1 MRTKLSTRR
10 RNWAVIT
17 ILLAMGSASAQDH
30 VTAQGI
36 LEGSGFPVDYAAVE
50 FGMTHVAGRVHML
63 SGAGGNIGVFVGE
76 DGVFLVDGQFAPLT
90 ERIMAEVG
98 RLSDDPIRFL
108 INTHFHGDHTGGN
121 ANFASAGA
129 RIVAH
134 DNARRTL
141 SRPHFI
147 EMRQTLFRAFGPNA
161 LPSITFKSSMSLNL
175 GGERIDVIYAP
186 PAHTDGD
193 SVVVFRDSNVIHMGD
208 IYRSRGQPVFDR
220 NNGGSF
226 EGLIR
231 ASDFVLNLMDED
243 TLIVPGH
250 GQISTRADLVEV
262 RNIMATVR
270 DRIQAGIDAG
280 QSEAEVVASNPSR
293 GFPWRDGG
301 PLTIDGTVRWIYT
314 ELAAKSR

>member
-1 MRTKLSTRR
+1 M
-10 RNWAVIT
+10 
-17 ILLAMGSASAQDH
+17 LLAAGSVSAQDH
-30 VTAQGI
+30 VSAQGL
-36 LEGSGFPVDYAAVE
+36 LEGEGFPVNYEAVE

-63 SGAGGNIGVFVGE
+63 TGAGGNIGVFVGD

-90 ERIMAEVG
+90 ERIMAEVAQ
-98 RLSDDPIRFL
+98 LSDDPIRFL
-108 INTHFHGDHTGGN
+108 INTHFHGDHTGSN
-121 ANFASAGA
+121 ANFARAGA

-134 DNARRTL
+134 DNTRRTL
-141 SRPHFI
+141 SQPHFI

-161 LPSITFKSSMSLNL
+161 LPSITFKTSMSLNL

-186 PAHTDGD
+186 PSHTDGD
-193 SVVVFRDSNVIHMGD
+193 SVIFFRDSDVIHMGD

-231 ASDFVLNLMDED
+231 ASDFVLNLMGED

-270 DRIQAGIDAG
+270 DRIQAAVDAG
-280 QSEAEVVASNPSR
+280 QSEAEVIASNPSR
-293 GFPWRDGG
+293 GLPWRDGG
-301 PLTIDGTVRWIYT
+301 PLSIEETVRWIHA
-314 ELAAKSR
+314 ELADQSP